1 MPILAENQ
9 CKKIMK
15 KLLLAISKGRIL
27 EEALEIL
34 NKYGIKC
41 KESPLTSR
49 KLIFTTNYENL
60 EIIIVRASDV
70 PIYIESGKVDFGIV
84 GKDTLLESNLNNHI
98 RLKNLNIAACKLVV
112 AGKKGTELKNNMK
125 VATKY
130 PTITKKFFQ
139 NKGLPC
145 SVLKLYG
152 SIELAAVLGLSDV
165 VVDLVESGQT
175 LKQNGLI
182 EIEVIDKIS
191 SMLIVNKSSYKL
203 YNKQILKL
211 LKKLELD

>member
-1 MPILAENQ
+1 
-9 CKKIMK
+9 MK

-34 NKYGIKC
+34 SASGIKC
-41 KESPLTSR
+41 LESPFTSR
-49 KLIFTTNYENL
+49 KLIFETNYKNL

-84 GKDTLLESNLNNHI
+84 GKDTLFESSLNNHI
-98 RLKNLNIAACKLVV
+98 RIADLNIAACRLVV
-112 AGKKGTELKNNMK
+112 AGKSGVTLQNNMK

-130 PTITKKFFQ
+130 PAITKKFFQ
-139 NKGLPC
+139 SKGLPC

-175 LKQNGLI
+175 LKQNGLV
-182 EIEVIDKIS
+182 EIELIDKIT
-191 SMLIVNKSSYKL
+191 SMLIVNKTSYKL
-203 YNKQILKL
+203 NRKEINKL
-211 LKKLELD
+211 LEKIKLD